1 MRISTRRPG
10 GRRLMAIASISL
22 LGIAL
27 QPAAVLADTASEI
40 RDEILSSSAYARENL
55 KDRDSGVSS
64 QGSLQFWSSGGLIQE
79 VPGDGS
85 LATYESFTLTPKHVQ
100 VITLE
105 EGKSAV
111 AMYYSEGSY
120 HITGSEPVAHYMTR
134 VTEVYVKEG
143 GQWKVRAAHFS
154 PIAGGSGTNQNA
166 VDD

>member
-1 MRISTRRPG
+1 MRISTRRSA

-22 LGIAL
+22 LGVAL
-27 QPAAVLADTASEI
+27 QPATVLADTASEV

-64 QGSLQFWSSGGLIQE
+64 EGALQFWSSGGLIQE
-79 VPGDGS
+79 VPGDPS
-85 LATYESFTLTPKHVQ
+85 VATYESFTLTPKHVE

-120 HITGSEPVAHYMTR
+120 QITDSEPVAHYMTR

-143 GQWKVRAAHFS
+143 DQWKIRAAHYS

-166 VDD
+166 VD